1 MTATACKDLA
11 LHEKE
16 NLKLFGRTIL
26 VNKINGRIEG
36 KLTSSLMEALLF
48 ESRNLA
54 KGIYMVIYLKKN
66 LHPET
71 HFEKLTQDNNKN

>member
-1 MTATACKDLA
+1 
-11 LHEKE
+11 
-16 NLKLFGRTIL
+16 
-26 VNKINGRIEG
+26 
-36 KLTSSLMEALLF
+36 MEALLF